1 MRSYK
6 QKCIVC
12 RKNYAMVTWKD
23 RNPVCT
29 ECRMRDINKPIADK
43 KFKKLFDIDKVLYE
57 KSSFL
62 RNIKSSYLR
71 FGGLS
76 DKQVEVFRK
85 VAEELKSGKAKRKQ
99 DREIPEATEADL

>member
-12 RKNYAMVTWKD
+12 RKNYAMVTWNN

-29 ECRMRDINKPIADK
+29 ECRMRDINKPITEA
-43 KFKKLFDIDKVLYE
+43 KFKKLFDIDKALYE

-76 DKQVEVFRK
+76 DKQVEMFRK
-85 VAEELKSGKAKRKQ
+85 VADELKKKGDKKKEDEPQKSPA
-99 DREIPEATEADL
+99 

>member
-12 RKNYAMVTWKD
+12 RKNYAMVTWKN

-29 ECRMRDINKPIADK
+29 ECRMRDISKPITEP
-43 KFKKLFDIDKVLYE
+43 KFKKLFDIDKSLYE

-71 FGGLS
+71 YGGLS
-76 DKQVEVFRK
+76 DKQVEMFRK
-85 VAEELKSGKAKRKQ
+85 VAEELKKKGSKPKEKKEDAGQ
-99 DREIPEATEADL
+99 QSTE